1 MFQNHTA
8 RTGELMNISSL
19 NNPAVNNPTVNNG
32 LLPQTNTAN
41 TSTQGSAIK
50 VPQVNTSNSSSMEDR
65 KQTAL
70 QIVNRTLTMAYEKIS
85 SRGQAASAEYETFEP
100 LTAEKV
106 AGNILGFIERR
117 LQMDVAEGATQEELQ
132 ARLEAGLSGFKKG
145 FAEASEK
152 LEALS
157 LLSPEIKADIGKTY
171 DLVLEGIDDLRSKF
185 IQSTEVDTQPKSTQP
200 ANVIKTAD
208 SKATSEKL
216 DVPDFLPAA
225 TSSYLGY
232 GNYEYGRAR
241 EFSFELTTQEGDKI
255 TIKAASSEGLAVE
268 AGRAGRGNNSVSAL
282 NASYSSSQSF
292 SLSIEGDLNE
302 EELGAINDLLG
313 RVNDLASQFF
323 EGNLDEAFD
332 QAMNMG
338 YDAEQIG
345 SFSLNLAQAEIQQ
358 VTQAYQTFE
367 PSRAS
372 GSSDPQQ
379 LADQL
384 LPLGNFIKD
393 LLASLDRAAAEFNE
407 PKSLLSNMA
416 ENITGETEVDQ
427 QQGKRFRDF
436 IEEIFALDLG

>member
-1 MFQNHTA
+1 
-8 RTGELMNISSL
+8 MNVSSL
-19 NNPAVNNPTVNNG
+19 NNSAVNNPTVNNG
-32 LLPQTNTAN
+32 LLPQTNAAN
-41 TSTQGSAIK
+41 TSPEGRAVK
-50 VPQVNTSNSSSMEDR
+50 VPQVNTSDSSSMEDR
-65 KQTAL
+65 RQTAL
-70 QIVNRTLTMAYEKIS
+70 QIVNRTLTLAYEKIS

-157 LLSPEIKADIGKTY
+157 LLSPEIKTDIGKTY

-185 IQSTEVDTQPKSTQP
+185 IQSTEADTQAKSTQP
-200 ANVIKTAD
+200 AVVIKTAN
-208 SKATSEKL
+208 SKPASSKL
-216 DVPDFLPAA
+216 EVPDFLPAA

-241 EFSFELTTQEGDKI
+241 EFSFELTTKEGDKI

-268 AGRAGRGNNSVSAL
+268 ARAGRGNNSSSAL

-302 EELGAINDLLG
+302 AELGAINDLLG
-313 RVNDLASQFF
+313 QVNDLASQFF
-323 EGNLDEAFD
+323 DGNLDVAFD

-367 PSRAS
+367 PNRAT
-372 GSSDPQQ
+372 GNSDSQQ
-379 LADQL
+379 LVDQL

-393 LLASLDRAAAEFNE
+393 LLASLDRATAEFNE
-407 PKSLLSNMA
+407 PRSLLSNIA
-416 ENITGETEVDQ
+416 ENITGATDVDQ
-427 QQGKRFRDF
+427 QQGQRFRDF
-436 IEEIFALDLG
+436 MEEIFALDLG

>member
-1 MFQNHTA
+1 
-8 RTGELMNISSL
+8 MNISSL
-19 NNPAVNNPTVNNG
+19 NNVNNATVGNS
-32 LLPQTNTAN
+32 LIPQPNTAN
-41 TSTQGSAIK
+41 TAAQGNTQKAPEVS
-50 VPQVNTSNSSSMEDR
+50 SSDSSSMQDKR
-65 KQTAL
+65 QTAL

-85 SRGQAASAEYETFEP
+85 SRGQAASAEYESFEP

-106 AGNILGFIERR
+106 ANNILGFIERR
-117 LQMDVAEGATQEELQ
+117 LQLDVAEGATQEELQ

-157 LLSPEIKADIGKTY
+157 LLSPAIKQDIGQTY
-171 DLVLEGIDDLRSKF
+171 DLVLDGIDGLRAKF
-185 IQSTEVDTQPKSTQP
+185 IQSTETEVQPQANKP
-200 ANVIKTAD
+200 AEVIKTAEPKQAA
-208 SKATSEKL
+208 SKL
-216 DVPDFLPAA
+216 DMPDFIPAS
-225 TSSYLGY
+225 SSYLGY

-241 EFSFELTTQEGDKI
+241 QFSFELTTKEGDKV
-255 TIKAASSEGLAVE
+255 TIKATSSGGLAVE
-268 AGRAGRGNNSVSAL
+268 AGRAGRGNSSASAL
-282 NASYSSSQSF
+282 NASYSSSESF

-302 EELGAINDLLG
+302 DELKAINDLLG

-323 EGNLDEAFD
+323 EGDLDVAFD

-367 PSRAS
+367 PGRSVGNYDNS
-372 GSSDPQQ
+372 TL

-393 LLASLDRAAAEFNE
+393 LLASLDRAEEFNN
-407 PKSLLSNMA
+407 PQSLLTNMA
-416 ENITGETEVDQ
+416 EKITGESDVDQ
-427 QQGKRFRDF
+427 AHGKR
-436 IEEIFALDLG
+436 